1 MEILDYKEVIIHERT
16 TANPTF
22 SGSANTEIGL
32 GGTMRIVIGDT
43 EYRVDIN
50 PETGRWSWTAPEAL
64 KDGEYSVFFQTIDK
78 AGNPSPPTL
87 ITLVVDTTP
96 PAAPKLLFIYDDQGN
111 ETGIV
116 NPGETT
122 DDRRPTLTGFA
133 QKNTLVYLKDGGTII
148 GSAKTDENGVWVIE
162 PEKDLSNGDHK
173 LTLVAKETF
182 NKTERLGAESEVID
196 LKIGTISKSTQFET
210 GKAITQPAN
219 IISNEESATLS
230 DKVVKTVQY
239 LERDTATPTFQG
251 NSPSEKGR
259 GGSMIITIGKVTYT
273 TEIDK
278 EGNWS
283 FTPPQSFAD
292 GEYSLAFQSVDK
304 AGNISLPS
312 LFTLKVDTTPP
323 VAPKLLLMYDDQ
335 GSQIG
340 MIENGGISDDKV
352 PTLTGVAQKN
362 TIVYLKDSGKIIGSA
377 LADQDGIWTIEPEV
391 ALTDGI
397 HKLTLIA
404 KETFNKKERWGE
416 ESTDFTLTVD
426 TTAPDKPV
434 ITGVSDDA
442 GAIQGP
448 VAKDGVTDD
457 KRPALSGTAEK
468 NSTVTIYI
476 DNVPRG
482 SVIAD
487 GNGKWTFT
495 PGTDLADGKHQF
507 HIIATDAAGNAS
519 AQSDSWGITV
529 DTKMPVAPTIE
540 SILDDAGSVT
550 GSVKNG
556 GITDDKTPTLHGKGV
571 PGTIIEVQFC
581 AAGKT
586 WQAAGTATVDE
597 NGNWTLTPPALSAD
611 GAWEYQA
618 RAFNGANH
626 SPWSSKFVLN
636 VSTEADKAPEITHA
650 VDDAGAVQGNLKN
663 GDITDDRTPT
673 LHGKGVPGA
682 VIAVQYNKAG
692 TSGWIDAGSAVV
704 DASGNWHFT
713 SPDLKTD
720 GTVHFIARSVNGA
733 KVSDRTGYF
742 TVKVYA
748 SADKAPEI
756 THAVDN
762 SGAVQGDV
770 KHGGITDD
778 KTPTLHGKGVP
789 GAVIEVKYSKAGGE
803 WVVAGSAVVD
813 ASGNWHLTSP
823 DLKTDGSVSFAA
835 RSINGAKM
843 SDWSNTFTLKVYA
856 TADAVPEITHVMD
869 DAGAVTGPVKSN
881 EYTDDKTPV
890 LHGKGVP
897 GAIIEVQFGLS
908 TGSWQA
914 AGSAVVDASG
924 NWRLESPALTTDGRY
939 EYRARST
946 NGVKQSAWTGK
957 FYLNLDTAAPDKPV
971 ITGVND
977 DAGAIQGPVAKDGV
991 TDDKR
996 PALSG
1001 TAERDSVVTVYI
1013 DNVPR
1018 GSVIA
1023 DGNGK
1028 WTFTPGTDLA
1038 DGKHQFHI
1046 IATDAAGN
1054 ASAKSDSWA
1063 ITVDT
1068 VAPGKPAITD
1078 VRDDVGAVTGSI
1090 GKDGVTDDR
1099 RPTLSG
1105 TAERDSVVTVYIDN
1119 VPRGSV
1125 IADGNGKWTFT
1136 PGTDLSDGKHQFH
1149 IIATDDAGNSSGK
1162 SDSWDIEVDT
1172 TIAAPVIKGI
1182 RDDIGSIRGDLNS
1195 GDYTDDNRP
1204 ELWGTAKAD
1213 SIVTIFDGAIII
1225 GSVKAN
1231 ASGEWSFIPPRELA
1245 DGTHTFTAQAKDQTG
1260 NTSGSSNSWSII
1272 VDTIPPDAPDIDFEL
1287 SSTSLLMLNG
1297 EETNVTEFNVG
1308 SDPTTV
1314 TSINKQLPS
1323 AELLVAA
1330 NEELFSQQSEIQH
1343 QSITLKLEDIVKSE
1357 NINQWGQETEEASKN
1372 SNGYQVF
1379 IHSVSGEETLIQ
1391 DKAINNIE

>member
-1 MEILDYKEVIIHERT
+1 MKILDYKEVIIHERT

-133 QKNTLVYLKDGGTII
+133 QKNTLAYLKDGGTII

-495 PGTDLADGKHQF
+495 PGTDL
-507 HIIATDAAGNAS
+507 
-519 AQSDSWGITV
+519 
-529 DTKMPVAPTIE
+529 
-540 SILDDAGSVT
+540 
-550 GSVKNG
+550 
-556 GITDDKTPTLHGKGV
+556 
-571 PGTIIEVQFC
+571 
-581 AAGKT
+581 
-586 WQAAGTATVDE
+586 
-597 NGNWTLTPPALSAD
+597 
-611 GAWEYQA
+611 
-618 RAFNGANH
+618 
-626 SPWSSKFVLN
+626 
-636 VSTEADKAPEITHA
+636 
-650 VDDAGAVQGNLKN
+650 
-663 GDITDDRTPT
+663 
-673 LHGKGVPGA
+673 
-682 VIAVQYNKAG
+682 
-692 TSGWIDAGSAVV
+692 
-704 DASGNWHFT
+704 
-713 SPDLKTD
+713 
-720 GTVHFIARSVNGA
+720 
-733 KVSDRTGYF
+733 
-742 TVKVYA
+742 
-748 SADKAPEI
+748 
-756 THAVDN
+756 
-762 SGAVQGDV
+762 
-770 KHGGITDD
+770 
-778 KTPTLHGKGVP
+778 
-789 GAVIEVKYSKAGGE
+789 
-803 WVVAGSAVVD
+803 
-813 ASGNWHLTSP
+813 
-823 DLKTDGSVSFAA
+823 
-835 RSINGAKM
+835 
-843 SDWSNTFTLKVYA
+843 
-856 TADAVPEITHVMD
+856 
-869 DAGAVTGPVKSN
+869 
-881 EYTDDKTPV
+881 
-890 LHGKGVP
+890 
-897 GAIIEVQFGLS
+897 
-908 TGSWQA
+908 
-914 AGSAVVDASG
+914 
-924 NWRLESPALTTDGRY
+924 
-939 EYRARST
+939 
-946 NGVKQSAWTGK
+946 
-957 FYLNLDTAAPDKPV
+957 
-971 ITGVND
+971 
-977 DAGAIQGPVAKDGV
+977 
-991 TDDKR
+991 
-996 PALSG
+996 
-1001 TAERDSVVTVYI
+1001 
-1013 DNVPR
+1013 
-1018 GSVIA
+1018 
-1023 DGNGK
+1023 
-1028 WTFTPGTDLA
+1028 
-1038 DGKHQFHI
+1038 
-1046 IATDAAGN
+1046 
-1054 ASAKSDSWA
+1054 
-1063 ITVDT
+1063 
-1068 VAPGKPAITD
+1068 
-1078 VRDDVGAVTGSI
+1078 
-1090 GKDGVTDDR
+1090 
-1099 RPTLSG
+1099 
-1105 TAERDSVVTVYIDN
+1105 
-1119 VPRGSV
+1119 
-1125 IADGNGKWTFT
+1125 
-1136 PGTDLSDGKHQFH
+1136 SDGKHQFH

>member
-111 ETGIV
+111 ETGMV

-196 LKIGTISKSTQFET
+196 LKIGTISKSTQLET

-362 TIVYLKDSGKIIGSA
+362 AIVYLKDSGKIIGSA

-457 KRPALSGTAEK
+457 KRPALSGTAE
-468 NSTVTIYI
+468 
-476 DNVPRG
+476 
-482 SVIAD
+482 
-487 GNGKWTFT
+487 
-495 PGTDLADGKHQF
+495 
-507 HIIATDAAGNAS
+507 
-519 AQSDSWGITV
+519 
-529 DTKMPVAPTIE
+529 
-540 SILDDAGSVT
+540 
-550 GSVKNG
+550 
-556 GITDDKTPTLHGKGV
+556 
-571 PGTIIEVQFC
+571 
-581 AAGKT
+581 
-586 WQAAGTATVDE
+586 
-597 NGNWTLTPPALSAD
+597 
-611 GAWEYQA
+611 
-618 RAFNGANH
+618 
-626 SPWSSKFVLN
+626 
-636 VSTEADKAPEITHA
+636 
-650 VDDAGAVQGNLKN
+650 
-663 GDITDDRTPT
+663 
-673 LHGKGVPGA
+673 
-682 VIAVQYNKAG
+682 
-692 TSGWIDAGSAVV
+692 
-704 DASGNWHFT
+704 
-713 SPDLKTD
+713 
-720 GTVHFIARSVNGA
+720 
-733 KVSDRTGYF
+733 
-742 TVKVYA
+742 
-748 SADKAPEI
+748 
-756 THAVDN
+756 
-762 SGAVQGDV
+762 
-770 KHGGITDD
+770 
-778 KTPTLHGKGVP
+778 
-789 GAVIEVKYSKAGGE
+789 
-803 WVVAGSAVVD
+803 
-813 ASGNWHLTSP
+813 
-823 DLKTDGSVSFAA
+823 
-835 RSINGAKM
+835 
-843 SDWSNTFTLKVYA
+843 
-856 TADAVPEITHVMD
+856 
-869 DAGAVTGPVKSN
+869 
-881 EYTDDKTPV
+881 
-890 LHGKGVP
+890 
-897 GAIIEVQFGLS
+897 
-908 TGSWQA
+908 
-914 AGSAVVDASG
+914 
-924 NWRLESPALTTDGRY
+924 
-939 EYRARST
+939 
-946 NGVKQSAWTGK
+946 
-957 FYLNLDTAAPDKPV
+957 
-971 ITGVND
+971 
-977 DAGAIQGPVAKDGV
+977 
-991 TDDKR
+991 
-996 PALSG
+996 
-1001 TAERDSVVTVYI
+1001 RDSVVTVYI

-1038 DGKHQFHI
+1038 DGMHQFHI

-1054 ASAKSDSWA
+1054 A
-1063 ITVDT
+1063 
-1068 VAPGKPAITD
+1068 
-1078 VRDDVGAVTGSI
+1078 
-1090 GKDGVTDDR
+1090 
-1099 RPTLSG
+1099 
-1105 TAERDSVVTVYIDN
+1105 
-1119 VPRGSV
+1119 
-1125 IADGNGKWTFT
+1125 
-1136 PGTDLSDGKHQFH
+1136 
-1149 IIATDDAGNSSGK
+1149 SGK

-1204 ELWGTAKAD
+1204 ELWGTAKAN

-1297 EETNVTEFNVG
+1297 EETNVTEFNVD